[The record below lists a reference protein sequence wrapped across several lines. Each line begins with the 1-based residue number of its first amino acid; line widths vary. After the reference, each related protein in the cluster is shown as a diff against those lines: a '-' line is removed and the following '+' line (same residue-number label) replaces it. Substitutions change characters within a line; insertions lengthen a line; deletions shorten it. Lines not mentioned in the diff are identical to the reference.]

1 MMEKITYRKT
11 LDVHKNGI
19 QFMLQG
25 FETADKMSRVVEIS
39 LMASGDA
46 IDFPNE
52 RLVALMYVTSPGA
65 TEPSIYECKVVDS
78 KIVYEVLPIATEGIT
93 ELQIK
98 LIETD
103 ENGARS
109 VLASPKF
116 AIEVG
121 KSNAEDEEAEKK
133 PEFSALEEA
142 TARAKLVYDER
153 FIRMEIAEDGTFTA
167 YYADGTTYETDVIAR
182 MLVAA
187 STELDLSALVKNG
200 LTSFT
205 ADEVAREIKADLDA
219 EYKDFFAK
227 AVYSADL
234 MGNYPEARFVHWDE
248 NTMATP
254 LKTLLTDKT
263 KGFALVMGDGTTNH
277 TVLAWCM
284 GEKTRTFYS
293 RFISGG
299 VDTGWRDGKINL
311 ATEVEGILPI
321 ENGGTGASNIKTA
334 KEKLEISKVLTPSS
348 YIAFAANNETVNK
361 DMLDAAFGKN
371 NEDNIEG
378 VGKAL
383 AMYAW
388 YMGLDKS
395 KHPFTNLC
403 KMQTLNDMR
412 FEVYQELV
420 ENEPIFFFILKS
432 EYATSKFYD
441 TVKINDR
448 LDNDD
453 ATDKTVSFEFEVRE
467 EDLTVPF
474 GFVFSTHATSAS
486 SNAAYVSING
496 VRAHSYNRSDD
507 GKDKITRGFD
517 EWDKYNIT
525 SAGTYIMEMTLETT
539 SMNDHSVSASFEIFK
554 PKKK

>member
-1 MMEKITYRKT
+1 MEKITYRKT

-46 IDFPNE
+46 IDFPSE
-52 RLVALMYVTSPGA
+52 RLTALMYVTSPGA
-65 TEPSIYECKVVDS
+65 AEPSIYECRIVDS

-103 ENGARS
+103 ENGAKS
-109 VLASPKF
+109 VLATPRF

-133 PEFSALEEA
+133 PEFTALEEA

-167 YYADGTTYETDVIAR
+167 HYADGTTYETDVIAR

-205 ADEVAREIKADLDA
+205 ADEVAGEIKADLDA

-227 AVYSADL
+227 AVYSTDL

-248 NTMATP
+248 NTIATP
-254 LKTLLTDKT
+254 FKAVLTDKT

-311 ATEVEGILPI
+311 ATEVEDILPI
-321 ENGGTGASNIKTA
+321 KNGGTGAASAEKARSKLDVPSKKEFENRFNWNIDENIGVIGKHSETIRCTGISQDKIARNTFEFVMINSGTIYVQFVLRLNAHVSDPDPLLIGKCYVKTGGA
-334 KEKLEISKVLTPSS
+334 TARVVDWSGLPVTVYEDKR
-348 YIAFAANNETVNK
+348 ETITLQLDVNK
-361 DMLDAAFGKN
+361 GDMLTFELEVQADDYTMML
-371 NEDNIEG
+371 EDIRL
-378 VGKAL
+378 L
-383 AMYAW
+383 ANVATPFKYA
-388 YMGLDKS
+388 
-395 KHPFTNLC
+395 
-403 KMQTLNDMR
+403 
-412 FEVYQELV
+412 
-420 ENEPIFFFILKS
+420 
-432 EYATSKFYD
+432 
-441 TVKINDR
+441 
-448 LDNDD
+448 
-453 ATDKTVSFEFEVRE
+453 
-467 EDLTVPF
+467 
-474 GFVFSTHATSAS
+474 
-486 SNAAYVSING
+486 
-496 VRAHSYNRSDD
+496 
-507 GKDKITRGFD
+507 
-517 EWDKYNIT
+517 
-525 SAGTYIMEMTLETT
+525 EMT
-539 SMNDHSVSASFEIFK
+539 EIGSDYSSQDIVNALLGVE
-554 PKKK
+554 